1 MNIVVGVSGSI
12 AAYKAV
18 DFVNQLHKSHHNVRV
33 VMTKNATAFV
43 TPLTFE
49 AISHNKC
56 IVDMF
61 APDADA
67 LEHISLAKWADLCVI
82 APADANVIAKIA
94 NGLADDFLTT
104 FTLAFDGPVLI
115 APAMN
120 TVMYEQAV
128 TQKSIQMLKS
138 YGFDVIEPAIGVL
151 ACGDD
156 GRGKLASIETL
167 LFAVEKALTKQSLE
181 ELKVIVSAGPTIGK
195 IDPVRYVTNH
205 SSGKMGFSIAK
216 EAVLRGAEVTL
227 VAGHIERETPLGAK
241 RINVDTTQEMRDAIE
256 TELAHADVLIMAAA
270 PADYA
275 PKEYHEEKIKKADGE
290 LVISFS
296 KNIDILKSLKPYTE
310 NKVVVGFAA
319 ESHNLL
325 ENAQKKLEAKN
336 LDFIVANNIAGPQT
350 AFKSNYNA
358 ATIIFKNGSQEEVP
372 RQLKSELAGVILNH
386 IETIIKNR
394 EER

>member
-1 MNIVVGVSGSI
+1 
-12 AAYKAV
+12 
-18 DFVNQLHKSHHNVRV
+18 
-33 VMTKNATAFV
+33 
-43 TPLTFE
+43 
-49 AISHNKC
+49 
-56 IVDMF
+56 
-61 APDADA
+61 
-67 LEHISLAKWADLCVI
+67 
-82 APADANVIAKIA
+82 
-94 NGLADDFLTT
+94 
-104 FTLAFDGPVLI
+104 
-115 APAMN
+115 
-120 TVMYEQAV
+120 
-128 TQKSIQMLKS
+128 MLKS

-181 ELKVIVSAGPTIGK
+181 GLKVIVSAGPTIGK

-227 VAGHIERETPLGAK
+227 VAGHIEHETPLGAK

>member
-1 MNIVVGVSGSI
+1 
-12 AAYKAV
+12 
-18 DFVNQLHKSHHNVRV
+18 
-33 VMTKNATAFV
+33 
-43 TPLTFE
+43 
-49 AISHNKC
+49 
-56 IVDMF
+56 
-61 APDADA
+61 
-67 LEHISLAKWADLCVI
+67 
-82 APADANVIAKIA
+82 
-94 NGLADDFLTT
+94 
-104 FTLAFDGPVLI
+104 
-115 APAMN
+115 
-120 TVMYEQAV
+120 MYEQAV
-128 TQKSIQMLKS
+128 TQKNIQMLKS
-138 YGFDVIEPAIGVL
+138 YGFDVIESAIGVL